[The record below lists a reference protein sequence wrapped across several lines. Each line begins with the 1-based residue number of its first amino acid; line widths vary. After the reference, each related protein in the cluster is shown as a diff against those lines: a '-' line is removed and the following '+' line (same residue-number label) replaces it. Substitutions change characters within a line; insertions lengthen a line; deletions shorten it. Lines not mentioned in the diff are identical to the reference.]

1 MKELNFRK
9 LMADEIQVR
18 PTDTRK
24 KGSCM
29 LLLYQDARC
38 AMNILDETVGQ
49 FGWQKR
55 YENINGNI
63 YCGIAIKD
71 TDTNEWIW
79 KYDCGAFTAKEE
91 DMQSKAD
98 ASDATKRAAVCW
110 GIGRELYATPKL
122 KINCPDSYYWN
133 DKMNMTFTVSKI
145 EWNENTLVDL
155 VIVDRF
161 GKTVYDLKKGGTNLF
176 NEQDNTGMRV
186 PQAPT
191 EFDNFPALKE
201 FCSKKKMEEGI
212 NKDELLRFF
221 NFYEKKCAEWK
232 KYKVDWEKKWGSWG
246 SDAKKRNYPSSN
258 DASIQQYEEAT
269 LGADDES
276 FYY

>member
-1 MKELNFRK
+1 MKELKFRK
-9 LMADEIQVR
+9 LLADEIQVR

-38 AMNILDETVGQ
+38 AMNILDETIGQ
-49 FGWQKR
+49 FGWQKK

-71 TDTNEWIW
+71 TDTNEWVW
-79 KYDCGAFTAKEE
+79 KWDAGAFTAKEE

-122 KINCPDSYYWN
+122 KISCPDSYYWN
-133 DKMNMTFTVSKI
+133 DKMNMTFTVKSI
-145 EWNENTLVDL
+145 EWNDNTLMDL

-161 GKTVYDLKKGGTNLF
+161 GKTVYDYKNGGTSIF
-176 NEQDNTGMRV
+176 NGQDNTSMRV

-246 SDAKKRNYPSSN
+246 SDAKKRNYPSFN
-258 DASIQQYEEAT
+258 DATIQEYEEHT

-276 FYY
+276 FYF

>member
-1 MKELNFRK
+1 MKELKFRK
-9 LMADEIQVR
+9 LQADEIQVR

-71 TDTNEWIW
+71 TDTNEWVW
-79 KYDCGAFTAKEE
+79 KWDAGAFTAKEE

-133 DKMNMTFTVSKI
+133 DKMNMTFTVKSI
-145 EWNENTLVDL
+145 EWNDNTLVDL

-161 GKTVYDLKKGGTNLF
+161 GKVVYDYRKGGTNIF
-176 NEQDNTGMRV
+176 NGQDNTSMRV
-186 PQAPT
+186 PEAPKVEKTAGEQLIDFCKQAKADGADPEILKKYYNYYKDKVASWNGRFDAKSLWDKWVAREKKPYNAPT
-191 EFDNFPALKE
+191 KE
-201 FCSKKKMEEGI
+201 
-212 NKDELLRFF
+212 
-221 NFYEKKCAEWK
+221 
-232 KYKVDWEKKWGSWG
+232 
-246 SDAKKRNYPSSN
+246 DATIKE
-258 DASIQQYEEAT
+258 YEEHT
-269 LGADDES
+269 LGAEDES